1 MYNFFLHF
9 LAKVAKHKED
19 FILKIGKRIKEL
31 RIKAGY
37 TNQENFAYDA
47 GIPRAQ
53 YGRYERGVNITIMS
67 LQKIAQTHKIT
78 LEEFFSEGF
87 D

>member
-1 MYNFFLHF
+1 MFEKSET
-9 LAKVAKHKED
+9 A
-19 FILKIGKRIKEL
+19 ILTLIGKRIKFL

-37 TNQENFAYDA
+37 SNQESFAYDA

-53 YGRYERGVNITIMS
+53 YGRYERGVNITIAN
-67 LQKIAQTHKIT
+67 LFKIT
-78 LEEFFSEGF
+78 EAHQITLKEFFSEGF